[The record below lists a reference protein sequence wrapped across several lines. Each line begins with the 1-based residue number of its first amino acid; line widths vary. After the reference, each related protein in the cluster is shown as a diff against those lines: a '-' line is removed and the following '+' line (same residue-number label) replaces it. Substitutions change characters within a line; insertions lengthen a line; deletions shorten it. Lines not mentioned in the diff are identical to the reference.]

1 MKLRGSEIVVAA
13 LEDAGA
19 RFTFGIPGTHNIELY
34 DALDES
40 AVLPVLVTDE
50 QGASFMADGVSRSS
64 DTIGVVNVVPG
75 AGVTHCLSGVA
86 EAFMDNVPLVVLACG
101 IRRDTDRA
109 FQLHDI
115 DQAAL
120 LAPITKAV
128 LRPESADEIYRL
140 VRRAF
145 DLARRGAPGPVA
157 IEIPAHFY
165 MLTQDIDRFTYDA
178 SFEVAPPPAPEALDA
193 AADLL
198 GRAPWREQIAS
209 GHRDVRE
216 AWGKDRSDGRVTPAA
231 FFSALQRLAPH
242 AIYTTD
248 SGNGTFLA
256 MEHLLLDRPG
266 QLLAPVDYSCMGYSV
281 PAASS

>member
-19 RFTFGIPGTHNIELY
+19 RFAFGIPGTHNIELY
-34 DALDES
+34 DALDGS

-101 IRRDTDRA
+101 IRRDSAKA

-128 LRPESADEIYRL
+128 LRPETPADIYPT

-157 IEIPAHFY
+157 VEIPADFY
-165 MLTQDIDRFTYDA
+165 LLTREVDALTYD
-178 SFEVAPPPAPEALDA
+178 PPPVDPPQATAAELDA
-193 AADLL
+193 AADVLN
-198 GRAPWREQIAS
+198 RAR
-209 GHRDVRE
+209 
-216 AWGKDRSDGRVTPAA
+216 PAA
-231 FFSALQRLAPH
+231 RGRRRAARTRRCPPASRASA
-242 AIYTTD
+242 
-248 SGNGTFLA
+248 
-256 MEHLLLDRPG
+256 RPW
-266 QLLAPVDYSCMGYSV
+266 
-281 PAASS
+281 